1 MAMRNKHGE
10 IEIEVTVKTSELLDR
25 LKENRE
31 HHSKEFEAAISSWQE
46 EFQKVL
52 DGIIASEWRGYPNVL
67 EDLRIECPESHVDEY
82 DQAID
87 MFTMCT
93 KEEVTLDSESFNTFC
108 RDEWGWK
115 SYVSSNR
122 FYRRTALRR

>member
-1 MAMRNKHGE
+1 MRNKHGE
-10 IEIEVTVKTSELLDR
+10 IDIEVTVKTTELLER

-31 HHSKEFEAAISSWQE
+31 KHSTEYEAAIELWQQ

-52 DGIIASEWRGYPNVL
+52 EEVKPSELRFFPKIL
-67 EDLRIECPESHVDEY
+67 EDLNHTCPESHIDEY

-93 KEEVTLDSESFNTFC
+93 KEEVTLDSEAFNTFC

-115 SYVSSNR
+115 NYVSTNR
-122 FYRRTALRR
+122 FYRRAALRR